1 MAESQQ
7 YSTFMVDGFFFGVE
21 VERVQEV
28 IKFQSMTPV
37 PLASRMVRGLIN
49 LRGQIVK
56 AIDLRRRLDLKER
69 EEGEEPM
76 NVVIRTDEGA
86 VSLLVD
92 EIGDVLELTED
103 TLEPPPPTIR
113 GVARDLV
120 IGVHK
125 LEGQLLLILDIDKV
139 ITVTQEKVGV
149 GE

>member
-28 IKFQSMTPV
+28 IKFQNMTPV

-49 LRGQIVK
+49 LRGQIVT

-92 EIGDVLELTED
+92 DIGDVLELTED

-120 IGVHK
+120 TGIHK
-125 LEGQLLLILDIDKV
+125 LDGQLLLILDIDKV

>member
-21 VERVQEV
+21 VQRVQEV
-28 IKFQSMTPV
+28 IKFQNMTPV
-37 PLASRMVRGLIN
+37 PLASRIVRGLIN
-49 LRGQIVK
+49 LRGQIVT

-103 TLEPPPPTIR
+103 TLEPPPPTIH
-113 GVARDLV
+113 GVARELV
-120 IGVHK
+120 TGVHK

-139 ITVTQEKVGV
+139 ITVTKEKVVV
-149 GE
+149 GD

>member
-28 IKFQSMTPV
+28 IKFLSMTPV

-49 LRGQIVK
+49 LRGQIVT

-69 EEGEEPM
+69 DEGEEPM

-103 TLEPPPPTIR
+103 TLEPPPPTIH

-120 IGVHK
+120 TGVHK

-149 GE
+149 GD